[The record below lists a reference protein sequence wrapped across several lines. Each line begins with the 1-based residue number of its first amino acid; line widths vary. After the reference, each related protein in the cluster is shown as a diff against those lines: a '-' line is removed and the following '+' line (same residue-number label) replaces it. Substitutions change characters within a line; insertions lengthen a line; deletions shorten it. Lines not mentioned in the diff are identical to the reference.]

1 MPIYEFKC
9 AACGNEFEELVLSC
23 ADPAITCPACKGPD
37 VRKLISTGNIRAE
50 GIPKGKG
57 GFKGSSPA
65 CRPGG

>member
-9 AACGNEFEELVLSC
+9 ATCGIEFEELVLSC
-23 ADPAITCPACKGPD
+23 SAPEIKCPACKGSA
-37 VRKLISTGNIRAE
+37 VNKLISTGNIRAE

-57 GFKGSSPA
+57 GFKGAPPA

>member
-9 AACGNEFEELVLSC
+9 ATCGNEFEELVFSC
-23 ADPAITCPACKGPD
+23 SEPEIKCPTCKGSA
-37 VRKLISTGNIRAE
+37 VHKLISTGNIRAE

-57 GFKGSSPA
+57 GFKGAPPA